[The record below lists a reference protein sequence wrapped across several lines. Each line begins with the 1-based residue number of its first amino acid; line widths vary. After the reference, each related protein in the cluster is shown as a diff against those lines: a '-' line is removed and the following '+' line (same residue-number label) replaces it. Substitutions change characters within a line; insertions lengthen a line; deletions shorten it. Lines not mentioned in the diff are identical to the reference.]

1 MYQEGVRKMLVGR
14 QELKHAISLAE
25 YQVLRKK
32 LAHFMRSDPHAGPN
46 GKYMIR
52 STYFDNFDNKV
63 LQEKKEGYLNRDKYR
78 VRIYGKCDEVINLE
92 RKSKRNNLTFKSK
105 CQITKREFEKIRNSE
120 IAWMEEDNRSLIR
133 DLFFEMQYYQLK
145 PRTVVD
151 YIREPYVYPY
161 GNVRVTFDLKIQT
174 SMQNTNMFASNLPM
188 VDVLE
193 ADIVILEVKYD
204 NYLPDVIKH
213 LLQLSDTRQEAYSKY
228 QLSRMYG

>member
-1 MYQEGVRKMLVGR
+1 MSLGR

-32 LAHFMRSDPHAGPN
+32 LAHFMTIDPHAASD

-78 VRIYGKCDEVINLE
+78 VRIYGKCDHVINLE

-105 CQITKREFEKIRNSE
+105 CQITRREFEKVRKSE
-120 IAWMEEDNRSLIR
+120 IAWMEEDDRPLVR
-133 DLFFEMQYYQLK
+133 DLFFEMYHYQLR

-151 YIREPYVYPY
+151 YIREPYVYPF
-161 GNVRVTFDLKIQT
+161 GNVRITFDLKVQT
-174 SMQNTNMFASNLPM
+174 SMHNTNMFARDLPM

-193 ADIVILEVKYD
+193 PDVVILEVKYD
-204 NYLPDVIKH
+204 EYLPDVIKH